1 MKTSEEQFGHMINK
15 LSLTKK
21 PFFLL
26 WPLARTIQSANKI
39 TLQYSL
45 SRPSKKKFEALN
57 AIS

>member
-1 MKTSEEQFGHMINK
+1 MKTLEEQFNK

-26 WPLARTIQSANKI
+26 WPLARTIQSAHKI